1 MHLIKEY
8 LKKII
13 DNNNI
18 EEMHKIE
25 GLFCNMMAYMK
36 EYNADM
42 YNDIKR
48 ELYTVANGKVITL
61 ELAEKWVSEMRP
73 LAKWTKAE
81 TDGILKQKGLQ
92 VNDVDFYVVMNM
104 MYSDFHNT
112 LDDDIEKYILLSV
125 DFLKDEDVEKDKL
138 YNYYYYVVK

>member
-13 DNNNI
+13 DNNDI

-36 EYNADM
+36 EYNTDM

-48 ELYTVANGKVITL
+48 ELYTIANGKVITL

-81 TDGILKQKGLQ
+81 TDAILKQKGLQ

-104 MYSDFHNT
+104 MHSDFHNT

>member
-1 MHLIKEY
+1 MHQIKEY

-13 DNNNI
+13 DNSKA
-18 EEMHKIE
+18 EEMYKIE
-25 GLFCNMMAYMK
+25 DLFCDMMAYLK
-36 EYNADM
+36 EYNANM
-42 YNDIKR
+42 YQDIKR
-48 ELYTVANGKVITL
+48 ELYTIANGKIITL

-81 TDGILKQKGLQ
+81 TDSILKQKGLQ

-112 LDDDIEKYILLSV
+112 LDDDIDKYILLSV
-125 DFLKDEDVEKDKL
+125 DFLEDEDVNKDKL
-138 YNYYYYVVK
+138 YNYYYYIVK